1 MFRLVYQPIRALIW
15 NQISKKWVF
24 WSAKLWLNPSI
35 VFFLCLDN
43 WQPTSQVDIRYFQYF
58 HRKLEFVYF
67 VEVMLSRAKVH
78 IKTDS
83 SWIKRCK
90 VNLRHIIFHTFFFVL
105 HLFLIH
111 EIYGGKRIFGLKV
124 SPIKMYHFHWKIKKF
139 DKNWQSFIS
148 YKV

>member
-90 VNLRHIIFHTFFFVL
+90 VNLRHIIFHTFFLFYICFWFMKFMEEKEYLVWKLVL
-105 HLFLIH
+105 LRCI
-111 EIYGGKRIFGLKV
+111 
-124 SPIKMYHFHWKIKKF
+124 
-139 DKNWQSFIS
+139 IS
-148 YKV
+148 IER

>member
-1 MFRLVYQPIRALIW
+1 MFRLIYPPIRALIW
-15 NQISKKWVF
+15 NQISQKWVF
-24 WSAKLWLNPSI
+24 WSVKLWLNPSI

-90 VNLRHIIFHTFFFVL
+90 VNLRHIIFHTFFLFYICFWFMKFMGEKEYLVWKLVL
-105 HLFLIH
+105 LRCIISIERQKLAIIYFL
-111 EIYGGKRIFGLKV
+111 
-124 SPIKMYHFHWKIKKF
+124 
-139 DKNWQSFIS
+139 
-148 YKV
+148 

>member
-1 MFRLVYQPIRALIW
+1 MFRLIYPPIRALIW
-15 NQISKKWVF
+15 NQISQKWVF
-24 WSAKLWLNPSI
+24 WSVKLWLNPSI

-124 SPIKMYHFHWKIKKF
+124 SPIKMYHFHWKIKKI
-139 DKNWQSFIS
+139 WQKLAIIYFL
-148 YKV
+148 